1 MTCLIRKGRKMQD
14 FNFPTGYE
22 VYWEKWVDPYEQQ
35 IESLKLEIEEKND
48 SIQDQDQFGFESYD
62 SFSEQE
68 EGLDDFKTIPTIFT
82 PFGLIP
88 LSNETLASNSF
99 KFWVGHTN
107 FKITRHFRNLI
118 SSVEG
123 VESLDVFSPYRFKIS
138 VGRLFR
144 DRDVMSNIRKVML
157 SYARLSN
164 EQDQEG

>member
-1 MTCLIRKGRKMQD
+1 MQD
-14 FNFPTGYE
+14 FSFPTGYE
-22 VYWEKWVDPYEQQ
+22 VYWEKWVDPYVEQ
-35 IESLKLEIEEKND
+35 IESFKLDIEDKSHGAEEE
-48 SIQDQDQFGFESYD
+48 SGFGLESYD
-62 SFSEQE
+62 PHPESED
-68 EGLDDFKTIPTIFT
+68 LDEFKTIPTIFT
-82 PFGLIP
+82 PFGLMP
-88 LSNETLASNSF
+88 LSDETLVSKSF

-144 DRDVMSNIRKVML
+144 DRNVMSNIRKVML

-164 EQDQEG
+164 EQDQEI